1 MSAHG
6 FQSDSSTLVLLT
18 SFNAFLS
25 FPAMHRVLE
34 HLASFAMAKLRNKSC
49 ALFGCDVR
57 PSKIFK
63 EQLPSTNQDIL
74 AHTFWIDFFWHF
86 LHFPASIFLK
96 IWSVVVL
103 CQYHSLCRYT
113 SRCGWDMRRFPG
125 GNVQDVEECKLPI
138 NFMAITN
145 LTQCPRLHRLEPQQ
159 YQAYISYLQGW
170 ERDFWWHHW
179 MCTLLM
185 AATAY
190 RFGEVFT

>member
-1 MSAHG
+1 MAWVIPRKLKWHGWKEKVMHTLRWMSAHG

-74 AHTFWIDFFWHF
+74 AHTFWIDFCFSTF
-86 LHFPASIFLK
+86 YIFP
-96 IWSVVVL
+96 
-103 CQYHSLCRYT
+103 
-113 SRCGWDMRRFPG
+113 
-125 GNVQDVEECKLPI
+125 LP
-138 NFMAITN
+138 F
-145 LTQCPRLHRLEPQQ
+145 
-159 YQAYISYLQGW
+159 SS
-170 ERDFWWHHW
+170 
-179 MCTLLM
+179 
-185 AATAY
+185 
-190 RFGEVFT
+190 RFGRLSYCVNTIVFVVTRVDVGKT